1 MRDMDEV
8 TILPMKDGDLD
19 QVVQIEKE
27 VFPTPWTRRQFQ
39 FEIRN
44 HCCHYFVAKIGD
56 VVIGYTGLA
65 VVGSEGYITNL
76 AVEAEH
82 RRKGLGRRMMLTIF
96 RKALEAGAD
105 IISLEVRKSNLIA
118 QELYRQ
124 FGFHQVGVRHR
135 YYMDNRE
142 DALVMSTGYITAGK
156 LREIIEKNNKYLTE
170 RNLER
175 QSQDYSGYRDIL
187 R

>member
-8 TILPMKDGDLD
+8 TILPMQDGDLD
-19 QVVQIEKE
+19 QVTQIEKE
-27 VFPTPWTRRQFQ
+27 IFPTPWTRRQFQ

-44 HCCHYFVAKIGD
+44 HYCHYFVAKIGD
-56 VVIGYTGLA
+56 VVIGYTGLV

-76 AVEAEH
+76 AVKAEH
-82 RRKGLGRRMMLTIF
+82 RRKGLGTRMILTIF
-96 RKALEAGAD
+96 RKALEAGVD

-124 FGFHQVGVRHR
+124 FEFHQGGVRRR
-135 YYMDNRE
+135 YYVDNRE

-156 LREIIEKNNKYLTE
+156 LREIIEKNEKYLME

-175 QSQDYSGYRDIL
+175 QS
-187 R
+187 

>member
-1 MRDMDEV
+1 VRDMDEV
-8 TILPMKDGDLD
+8 TILPMQDGDLD
-19 QVVQIEKE
+19 QVTQIEKE